1 MLSAC
6 LYATDVSIDT
16 TEPSVLVKICLG
28 DDIGMTRRLLGRI
41 IANSELTD
49 KRLKRPTFRF
59 IRDIVL
65 AVTQATG
72 FAASLYDE
80 GTDYETDKRLAVG
93 FA

>member
-1 MLSAC
+1 
-6 LYATDVSIDT
+6 
-16 TEPSVLVKICLG
+16 
-28 DDIGMTRRLLGRI
+28 MTRRLLGRI
-41 IANSELTD
+41 IANPELTD

-80 GTDYETDKRLAVG
+80 GTDHETDKSLKRTSGPYYQSRWSAALSTDAR
-93 FA
+93 